1 MHNLFERILVPLDGS
16 QRSLAIARTAVQLA
30 KERHSFLVFLFVA
43 DVSIRDLLAG
53 LTKRP
58 REAVQQ
64 EQEENGRRYLN
75 HAAGLAEKEGVPCE
89 RVLRVG
95 MTYAEIAA
103 EARARQVTLI
113 VVGKPVEHE
122 LRGLFESR
130 VLRQIIENPCCSVL
144 VLTGRSM

>member
-1 MHNLFERILVPLDGS
+1 MHELFERILVPLDGS
-16 QRSLAIARTAVQLA
+16 ARSLATVSTAVQLA
-30 KERHSFLVFLFVA
+30 KEQHSFLVFLFVA
-43 DVSIRDLLAG
+43 DISIRDLLAG

-95 MTYAEIAA
+95 MTSAEITALA
-103 EARARQVTLI
+103 QARGATLI
-113 VVGKPVEHE
+113 VVAKPVQHE
-122 LRGLFESR
+122 IRGLFESR
-130 VLRQIIENPCCSVL
+130 VLREIIENPCCSVL
-144 VLTGRSM
+144 VLTGRSL